1 MSDTESSLPLFQQY
15 QLAFTAHIRHPR
27 QHARPAGVQAK
38 RMRVYNEIVFNNLQS
53 AVGACY
59 PVLQRVLGK
68 RAWQALLRR
77 FFAEHQASSPFFRD
91 IPQAFLEFLPQVET
105 LPPYAVSLAHY
116 EWMELAI
123 ASAPAEAPE
132 LAVEGDLM
140 LGVPV
145 LAPALAVLAYDYPV
159 QQISVRYKPRQAL
172 PEPVHLL
179 VFRNQLD
186 EVKFVEMNAMTAR
199 LLALL
204 QPGELTGRAALQQLG
219 LEMGH
224 ADPDSLMHFGGA
236 LLEELR
242 QQDIVWGIAVSDEA
256 GIRSDAS

>member
-1 MSDTESSLPLFQQY
+1 MSDAATKLPLFQQY
-15 QLAFTAHIRHPR
+15 QLAFTAHIRDPQ
-27 QHARPAGVQAK
+27 QHARPAGVPAK

-68 RAWQALLRR
+68 RAWQALVRR
-77 FFAEHQASSPFFRD
+77 FFAEYQANSPFFRD
-91 IPQAFLEFLPQVET
+91 IPQAFLAFLPQVET

-116 EWMELAI
+116 EWVELAI
-123 ASAPAEAPE
+123 ASADTVAPM
-132 LAVEGDLM
+132 LTAEGDLVQ
-140 LGVPV
+140 GIPIV
-145 LAPALAVLAYDYPV
+145 APALAVLAYDYPV
-159 QQISVRYKPRQAL
+159 QTISVRFKPHQAL

-204 QPGELTGRAALQQLG
+204 QPGELTGTAALQQLG

-224 ADPDSLMHFGGA
+224 ADPDSLMRFGGA
-236 LLEELR
+236 LLDELR

-256 GIRSDAS
+256 GIRPDAS

>member
-27 QHARPAGVQAK
+27 QHMRPAGVQAK

-53 AVGACY
+53 SVGACY

-68 RAWQALLRR
+68 RAWQALVRR

-91 IPQAFLEFLPQVET
+91 IPKAFLEFLPQVGT

-116 EWMELAI
+116 EWVELAI
-123 ASAPAEAPE
+123 ASADTVTPLLTA
-132 LAVEGDLM
+132 EGDL
-140 LGVPV
+140 LQGIPIV
-145 LAPALAVLAYDYPV
+145 APALAVLVYDYPV
-159 QQISVRYKPRQAL
+159 QKISARFKPRQAL

-179 VFRNQLD
+179 VFRNEQD

-199 LLALL
+199 LLQVL
-204 QPGELTGRAALQQLG
+204 QPGELTGLAALQQLG

-224 ADPDSLMHFGGA
+224 ADTDALISFGGA

-242 QQDIVWGIAVSDEA
+242 QQDIVWGIAVGDEA
-256 GIRSDAS
+256 GIRPDAS